1 MCLFGQNSVFIVLS
15 CFVLAFK
22 VLKIR
27 NVGNVFLVYQNIFLK
42 DWKKKENECNKP
54 VHICDSFYLFIYKFL
69 LK

>member
-1 MCLFGQNSVFIVLS
+1 MCLFGQNIVFIVLS

>member
-42 DWKKKENECNKP
+42 DWKKNENKCNKS
-54 VHICDSFYLFIYKFL
+54 VNICDSFYLFIYKFL